1 MLNFLSLIEFYL
13 LLTIQNKLGVE
24 IMLKNE
30 KLENLKTSLNNITEE
45 VVLEALDKLLEREE
59 FKDICKDEECL
70 LDMTTYALNRLP
82 AKYVASSKGEVFSK
96 TEELEQQHSVDVI
109 SVVTR
114 AIKVVSEN
122 EHHSK

>member
-1 MLNFLSLIEFYL
+1 
-13 LLTIQNKLGVE
+13 
-24 IMLKNE
+24 MLKSE
-30 KLENLKTSLNNITEE
+30 KLKNLKRRLNNITEE
-45 VVLEALDKLLEREE
+45 VVLEMLDKMLKREE
-59 FKDICKDEECL
+59 FKDVCKDEDCL
-70 LDMTTYALNRLP
+70 LDMASYALNRLP

-122 EHHSK
+122 EHHKNK